1 MITFNEKTRIFHLTN
16 KSISYYIYLNQ
27 EQRLEKLYF
36 GPYLSEISNADAIR
50 KANVDNNSTQFY
62 DDKDHQE
69 KTFLDQFKSNYALL
83 ELSSHGVIDK
93 RGAPIILRYKDGSRI
108 TEFLYVEH
116 RINQGILPLKDM
128 PHALDHD
135 DAETLE
141 ILLKERNHNVYV
153 KYFLT
158 IYKDKD
164 ILVKNFEIINHEK
177 EEVQIERAFSMQ
189 LDLPC
194 MDYRLVHFSGRWAKE
209 RDYKVNDIV
218 DGVQEVTSNYGR
230 SSHEENP
237 FVYLMEKNATMNH
250 GEVIGFNMI
259 YSGNFKWRSFTD
271 YFHNLHITYGINDED
286 FLWVINPNESFV
298 TPQCVISYSSK
309 GVDKMSQNFHAFIKE
324 NLITYPYEK
333 DYKPILFNSWEGC
346 YFDFTTDSIVSY
358 IDDAKKIGSE
368 LFVLDDGWFGRR
380 DNDYDGLGDWYV
392 NEKKVDLHRV
402 IEHCHKQN
410 MKFGIW
416 FEPEMVNPLS
426 DYYQNNPHC
435 ILKEDNN
442 PLTIARHQFHLDFS
456 NPKVVDDIY
465 EQMVKILDAYEID
478 YIKWDYNRVVY
489 ETYSYAFGKERQGE
503 IYHRLVLGYYSLLS
517 RLIERYPHIMFEG
530 CASGGGR
537 FDLGTLYYC
546 PQIWCS
552 DESDPIQR
560 MFIQYN
566 TSLGYPL
573 STMGAHANA
582 NPITSYQTKAQIA
595 LFGTYGYEMNPN
607 RLSEKEMEEL
617 SEVAKIY
624 KEYHQSV
631 IENGTLYHI
640 SSPNETNFLGL
651 QSVSKDQ
658 STSLFLFMNLLKDGD
673 RYRFVRL
680 QGLDPEA
687 YYWNSYDQQ
696 TFKGEYYLKVGMNFS
711 RDWFD
716 EFRCLLIELKRV
728 EN

>member
-1 MITFNEKTRIFHLTN
+1 MITFNKKTRIFHLTN
-16 KSISYYIYLNQ
+16 QSISYYIYLNQ

-62 DDKDHQE
+62 DDKEHQE
-69 KTFLDQFKSNYALL
+69 KTFIDQFKSNYALL

-116 RINQGILPLKDM
+116 RINQGIQPLKDM

-141 ILLKERNHNVYV
+141 ILLKERNHQVFV

-189 LDLPC
+189 LDLPS

-271 YFHNLHITYGINDED
+271 YFHNLHITYGMNDED
-286 FLWVINPNESFV
+286 FLWILKSNESFV
-298 TPQCVISYSSK
+298 TPQCVISYSSN
-309 GVDKMSQNFHAFIKE
+309 GVDKMSQNFHAFIKV

-465 EQMVKILDAYEID
+465 EQMIKILDTYEID

-489 ETYSYAFGKERQGE
+489 ETYSYAYGKERQGE
-503 IYHRLVLGYYSLLS
+503 IYHRLVLAYYSLLS
-517 RLIERYPHIMFEG
+517 RLIKRYPHIMFEG

-582 NPITSYQTKAQIA
+582 NPIASYQTKAQIA

-651 QSVSKDQ
+651 QSVSQDQ
-658 STSLFLFMNLLKDGD
+658 KSSLFLFMNLLKEGD
-673 RYRFVRL
+673 CYRFVRL

-696 TFKGEYYLKVGMNFS
+696 IFKGEYYLKVGINFS

-716 EFRCLLIELKRV
+716 EFRCLLIELKHV
-728 EN
+728 EK

>member
-16 KSISYYIYLNQ
+16 QSISYYIYLNQ

-36 GPYLSEISNADAIR
+36 GTYLSEISNADAIR

-69 KTFLDQFKSNYALL
+69 KTFIDQFKSNYALL

-141 ILLKERNHNVYV
+141 ILLRERNHEVYV

-164 ILVKNFEIINHEK
+164 ILVKNFEIMNHEK

-298 TPQCVISYSSK
+298 TPQCVISYSSN
-309 GVDKMSQNFHAFIKE
+309 GVDKMSQNFHTFIKE

-489 ETYSYAFGKERQGE
+489 ETYSYAYGKERQGE

-651 QSVSKDQ
+651 QSVSQDQ
-658 STSLFLFMNLLKDGD
+658 KSSLFLFMNLLKEGD
-673 RYRFVRL
+673 CYRFVRL

-696 TFKGEYYLKVGMNFS
+696 IFKGEYYLKVGINFS

-716 EFRCLLIELKRV
+716 EFRCLLIELKHV
-728 EN
+728 EK

>member
-93 RGAPIILRYKDGSRI
+93 RGAPIIIRYKDGSRI

-141 ILLKERNHNVYV
+141 ILLKERNHEVYV

-271 YFHNLHITYGINDED
+271 YFHNLHITYGMNDED
-286 FLWVINPNESFV
+286 FLWILKSNESFV
-298 TPQCVISYSSK
+298 TPQCVISYSSN
-309 GVDKMSQNFHAFIKE
+309 GVDKMSQNFHAFIKV

-465 EQMVKILDAYEID
+465 EQMIKILDTYEID

-489 ETYSYAFGKERQGE
+489 ETYSYAYGKERQGE

-517 RLIERYPHIMFEG
+517 RLIKRYPHIMFEG

-582 NPITSYQTKAQIA
+582 NPIASYQTKAQIA

-651 QSVSKDQ
+651 QSVSQDQ
-658 STSLFLFMNLLKDGD
+658 KSSLFLFMNLLKEGD
-673 RYRFVRL
+673 CYRFVRL

-696 TFKGEYYLKVGMNFS
+696 IFKGEYYLKVGINFS

-716 EFRCLLIELKRV
+716 EFRCLLIELKHV
-728 EN
+728 EK

>member
-1 MITFNEKTRIFHLTN
+1 MITFNKKTRIFHLTN
-16 KSISYYIYLNQ
+16 QSISYYIYLNQ

-69 KTFLDQFKSNYALL
+69 KTFIDQFKSNYALL

-108 TEFLYVEH
+108 TEFLYVKH
-116 RINQGILPLKDM
+116 RINQGIQPLKDM

-141 ILLKERNHNVYV
+141 ILLKERNHQVFV

-189 LDLPC
+189 LDLPS

-271 YFHNLHITYGINDED
+271 YFHNLHITYGMNDED
-286 FLWVINPNESFV
+286 FLWILKSNESFV
-298 TPQCVISYSSK
+298 TPQCVISYSSN
-309 GVDKMSQNFHAFIKE
+309 GVDKMSQNFHAFIKV

-465 EQMVKILDAYEID
+465 EQMIKILDTYEID

-489 ETYSYAFGKERQGE
+489 ETYSYAYGKERQGE

-517 RLIERYPHIMFEG
+517 RLIKRYPHIMFEG

-582 NPITSYQTKAQIA
+582 NPIASYQTKAQIA

-651 QSVSKDQ
+651 QSVSQDQ
-658 STSLFLFMNLLKDGD
+658 KSSLFLFMNLLKEGD
-673 RYRFVRL
+673 CYRFVRL

-696 TFKGEYYLKVGMNFS
+696 IFKGEYYLKVGINFS

-716 EFRCLLIELKRV
+716 EFRCLLIELKHV
-728 EN
+728 EK

>member
-1 MITFNEKTRIFHLTN
+1 MITFNKKTRIFHLTN
-16 KSISYYIYLNQ
+16 QSISYYIYLNQ

-69 KTFLDQFKSNYALL
+69 KTFIDQFKSNYALL

-116 RINQGILPLKDM
+116 RINQGIQPLKDM

-141 ILLKERNHNVYV
+141 ILLKERNHQVFV

-189 LDLPC
+189 LDLPS

-271 YFHNLHITYGINDED
+271 YFHNLHITYGMNDED
-286 FLWVINPNESFV
+286 FLWILKSNESFV
-298 TPQCVISYSSK
+298 TPQCVISYSSN
-309 GVDKMSQNFHAFIKE
+309 GVDKMSQNFHAFIKV

-465 EQMVKILDAYEID
+465 EQMIKILDTYEID

-489 ETYSYAFGKERQGE
+489 ETYSYAYGKERQGE

-517 RLIERYPHIMFEG
+517 RLIKRYPHIMFEG

-651 QSVSKDQ
+651 QSVSQDQ
-658 STSLFLFMNLLKDGD
+658 KSSLFLFMNLLKEGD
-673 RYRFVRL
+673 CYRFVRL

-696 TFKGEYYLKVGMNFS
+696 IFKGEYYLKVGINFS

-716 EFRCLLIELKRV
+716 EFRCLLIELKHV
-728 EN
+728 EK

>member
-93 RGAPIILRYKDGSRI
+93 RGAPIIIRYKDGSRI

-141 ILLKERNHNVYV
+141 ILLKERNHEVYV

-194 MDYRLVHFSGRWAKE
+194 MDYRLVHFRGRWAKE

-271 YFHNLHITYGINDED
+271 YFHNLHITYGMNDED
-286 FLWVINPNESFV
+286 FLWILKSNESFV
-298 TPQCVISYSSK
+298 TPQCVISYSSN
-309 GVDKMSQNFHAFIKE
+309 GVDKMSQNFHAFIKV

-465 EQMVKILDAYEID
+465 EQMIKILDTYEID

-489 ETYSYAFGKERQGE
+489 ETYSYAYGKERQGE

-517 RLIERYPHIMFEG
+517 RLIKRYPHIMFEG

-582 NPITSYQTKAQIA
+582 NPIASYQTKAQIA

-651 QSVSKDQ
+651 QSVSQDQ
-658 STSLFLFMNLLKDGD
+658 KSSLFLFMNLLKEGD
-673 RYRFVRL
+673 CYRFVRL

-696 TFKGEYYLKVGMNFS
+696 IFKGEYYLKVGINFS

-716 EFRCLLIELKRV
+716 EFRCLLIELKHV
-728 EN
+728 EK

>member
-1 MITFNEKTRIFHLTN
+1 
-16 KSISYYIYLNQ
+16 
-27 EQRLEKLYF
+27 
-36 GPYLSEISNADAIR
+36 
-50 KANVDNNSTQFY
+50 
-62 DDKDHQE
+62 
-69 KTFLDQFKSNYALL
+69 
-83 ELSSHGVIDK
+83 
-93 RGAPIILRYKDGSRI
+93 
-108 TEFLYVEH
+108 
-116 RINQGILPLKDM
+116 
-128 PHALDHD
+128 
-135 DAETLE
+135 
-141 ILLKERNHNVYV
+141 
-153 KYFLT
+153 
-158 IYKDKD
+158 
-164 ILVKNFEIINHEK
+164 
-177 EEVQIERAFSMQ
+177 
-189 LDLPC
+189 
-194 MDYRLVHFSGRWAKE
+194 
-209 RDYKVNDIV
+209 
-218 DGVQEVTSNYGR
+218 
-230 SSHEENP
+230 
-237 FVYLMEKNATMNH
+237 
-250 GEVIGFNMI
+250 
-259 YSGNFKWRSFTD
+259 
-271 YFHNLHITYGINDED
+271 
-286 FLWVINPNESFV
+286 
-298 TPQCVISYSSK
+298 
-309 GVDKMSQNFHAFIKE
+309 
-324 NLITYPYEK
+324 
-333 DYKPILFNSWEGC
+333 
-346 YFDFTTDSIVSY
+346 
-358 IDDAKKIGSE
+358 
-368 LFVLDDGWFGRR
+368 
-380 DNDYDGLGDWYV
+380 
-392 NEKKVDLHRV
+392 
-402 IEHCHKQN
+402 

-465 EQMVKILDAYEID
+465 EQMIKILDTYEID

-489 ETYSYAFGKERQGE
+489 ETYSYAYGKERQGE

-517 RLIERYPHIMFEG
+517 RLIKRYPHIMFEG

-582 NPITSYQTKAQIA
+582 NPIASYQTKAQIA

-651 QSVSKDQ
+651 QSVSQDQ
-658 STSLFLFMNLLKDGD
+658 KSSLFLFMNLLKEGD
-673 RYRFVRL
+673 CYRFVRL

-696 TFKGEYYLKVGMNFS
+696 IFKGEYYLKVGINFS

-716 EFRCLLIELKRV
+716 EFRCLLIELKHV
-728 EN
+728 EK

>member
-16 KSISYYIYLNQ
+16 QSISYYIYLNQ

-36 GPYLSEISNADAIR
+36 GTYLSEISNADAIR

-69 KTFLDQFKSNYALL
+69 KTFIDQFKSNYALL

-141 ILLKERNHNVYV
+141 ILLKERNHEVYV

-189 LDLPC
+189 LDLPS

-271 YFHNLHITYGINDED
+271 YFHNLHITYGMNDED
-286 FLWVINPNESFV
+286 FLWILKPNESFV
-298 TPQCVISYSSK
+298 TPQCVISYSSN
-309 GVDKMSQNFHAFIKE
+309 GVDKMSQNFHTFIKE

-489 ETYSYAFGKERQGE
+489 ETYSYAYGKERQGE

-517 RLIERYPHIMFEG
+517 RLIKRYPHIMFEG

-651 QSVSKDQ
+651 QSVSQDQ
-658 STSLFLFMNLLKDGD
+658 KSSLFLFMNLLKEGD
-673 RYRFVRL
+673 CYRFVRL

-696 TFKGEYYLKVGMNFS
+696 IFKGEYYLKVGMNFS

-716 EFRCLLIELKRV
+716 EFRCLLIELKHV
-728 EN
+728 EK

>member
-1 MITFNEKTRIFHLTN
+1 M
-16 KSISYYIYLNQ
+16 
-27 EQRLEKLYF
+27 EKLYF

-69 KTFLDQFKSNYALL
+69 KTFIDQFKSNYALL

-141 ILLKERNHNVYV
+141 ILLKERNHEVYV

-164 ILVKNFEIINHEK
+164 ILVKNFEIINKSK

-189 LDLPC
+189 LDLPS

-237 FVYLMEKNATMNH
+237 FVYLMEKNATMNQ

-271 YFHNLHITYGINDED
+271 YFHNLHITYGMNDED
-286 FLWVINPNESFV
+286 FLWILKPNESFV
-298 TPQCVISYSSK
+298 TPQCVISYSSN

-358 IDDAKKIGSE
+358 IDDAKK
-368 LFVLDDGWFGRR
+368 LAL
-380 DNDYDGLGDWYV
+380 N
-392 NEKKVDLHRV
+392 
-402 IEHCHKQN
+402 
-410 MKFGIW
+410 
-416 FEPEMVNPLS
+416 
-426 DYYQNNPHC
+426 
-435 ILKEDNN
+435 
-442 PLTIARHQFHLDFS
+442 
-456 NPKVVDDIY
+456 
-465 EQMVKILDAYEID
+465 
-478 YIKWDYNRVVY
+478 
-489 ETYSYAFGKERQGE
+489 YSY
-503 IYHRLVLGYYSLLS
+503 
-517 RLIERYPHIMFEG
+517 
-530 CASGGGR
+530 
-537 FDLGTLYYC
+537 
-546 PQIWCS
+546 
-552 DESDPIQR
+552 
-560 MFIQYN
+560 
-566 TSLGYPL
+566 
-573 STMGAHANA
+573 
-582 NPITSYQTKAQIA
+582 
-595 LFGTYGYEMNPN
+595 
-607 RLSEKEMEEL
+607 
-617 SEVAKIY
+617 
-624 KEYHQSV
+624 
-631 IENGTLYHI
+631 
-640 SSPNETNFLGL
+640 
-651 QSVSKDQ
+651 
-658 STSLFLFMNLLKDGD
+658 
-673 RYRFVRL
+673 
-680 QGLDPEA
+680 
-687 YYWNSYDQQ
+687 
-696 TFKGEYYLKVGMNFS
+696 
-711 RDWFD
+711 
-716 EFRCLLIELKRV
+716 
-728 EN
+728 

>member
-16 KSISYYIYLNQ
+16 QSISYYIYLNQ

-36 GPYLSEISNADAIR
+36 GTYLSEISNADAIR

-69 KTFLDQFKSNYALL
+69 KTFIDQFKSNYALL

-116 RINQGILPLKDM
+116 RINQGIQPLKDM
-128 PHALDHD
+128 PHALAHD

-141 ILLKERNHNVYV
+141 ILLKERNHEVYV

-189 LDLPC
+189 LDLPS

-271 YFHNLHITYGINDED
+271 YFHNLHITYGMNDED
-286 FLWVINPNESFV
+286 FLWILKPNESFV

-309 GVDKMSQNFHAFIKE
+309 GVDKMSQNFHTFIKE

-426 DYYQNNPHC
+426 DYYQNNSHC

-489 ETYSYAFGKERQGE
+489 ETYSYAYGKERQGE

-651 QSVSKDQ
+651 QSVSRDQ
-658 STSLFLFMNLLKDGD
+658 KSSLFLFMNLLKEGD
-673 RYRFVRL
+673 CYRFVRL

-696 TFKGEYYLKVGMNFS
+696 IFKGEYYLKVGMNFS

-728 EN
+728 EK

>member
-16 KSISYYIYLNQ
+16 QSISYYIYLNQ

-69 KTFLDQFKSNYALL
+69 KTFIDQFKSNYALL

-141 ILLKERNHNVYV
+141 ILLKERNHEVYV

-164 ILVKNFEIINHEK
+164 ILVKNFEIMNHEK

-189 LDLPC
+189 LDLPS

-271 YFHNLHITYGINDED
+271 YFHNLHITYGMNDED
-286 FLWVINPNESFV
+286 FLWILKPNESFV
-298 TPQCVISYSSK
+298 TPQCVISYSSN
-309 GVDKMSQNFHAFIKE
+309 GVDKMSQNFHTFIKE

-489 ETYSYAFGKERQGE
+489 ETYSYAYGKERQGE

-651 QSVSKDQ
+651 QSVSQDQ
-658 STSLFLFMNLLKDGD
+658 KSSLFLFMNLLKEGD
-673 RYRFVRL
+673 CYRFVRL

-696 TFKGEYYLKVGMNFS
+696 IFKGEYYLKVGINFS

-716 EFRCLLIELKRV
+716 EFRCLLIELKHV
-728 EN
+728 EK